1 MIYYES
7 EALTIRSMRETDA
20 RVIYDTYL
28 SYNWHPTLQTYE
40 TYFRENLEGRRMTFC
55 AETDGKL
62 CGHVSLIL
70 KPEPDELGP
79 FREECLPLVSDFTVF
94 FAYHRRGI
102 GTKLLDVMEDEAAK
116 YADAVCLA
124 VGCHSGYGTA
134 QRMYVRRGYIPD
146 GSGVWWNGRQ
156 HEQYAPC
163 VNDDELLLWMRKD
176 LANKYKL

>member
-40 TYFRENLEGRRMTFC
+40 TYFRENLSGRRMTFC
-55 AETDGKL
+55 AETEGKL

-79 FREECLPLVSDFTVF
+79 FRDECLPLVSDFAVF
-94 FAYHRRGI
+94 FA
-102 GTKLLDVMEDEAAK
+102 
-116 YADAVCLA
+116 
-124 VGCHSGYGTA
+124 
-134 QRMYVRRGYIPD
+134 
-146 GSGVWWNGRQ
+146 
-156 HEQYAPC
+156 
-163 VNDDELLLWMRKD
+163 
-176 LANKYKL
+176 